1 MMNKFGKISV
11 LTAGLVLPL
20 ALLAGNLVAWYYKGG
35 NPDNVDI
42 TAGLAYLRP
51 ILITSFVVYGL
62 VWLISL
68 VTGILAL
75 KNARTNELG
84 RVGLLLLVLVTVVSL
99 CAAISAGKVSDAE
112 DAYRD
117 QKATQFFDAFKAD

>member
-1 MMNKFGKISV
+1 MSKYGKISV
-11 LTAGLVLPL
+11 ITAGLVLPL
-20 ALLAGNLVAWYYKGG
+20 ALLAGNLVTWYYKSG

-51 ILITSFVVYGL
+51 ILVTSFVVYGL

-75 KNARTNELG
+75 KREQTSELG
-84 RVGLLLLVLVTVVSL
+84 RTGLMLLALVTVISL
-99 CAAISAGKVSDAE
+99 CTAITAGKVSDAE
-112 DAYRD
+112 EAYR
-117 QKATQFFDAFKAD
+117 TQQSAEFFDALKAE